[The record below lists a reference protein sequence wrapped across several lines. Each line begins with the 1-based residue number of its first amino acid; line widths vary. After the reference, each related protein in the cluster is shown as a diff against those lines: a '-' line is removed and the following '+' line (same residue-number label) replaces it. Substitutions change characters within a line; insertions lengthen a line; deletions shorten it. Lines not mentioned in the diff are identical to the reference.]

1 MKNLNKMCE
10 VYYDNGQIMKRFN
23 CKNNKFEGLY
33 EEWYENG
40 ELMYSSVFG
49 NNRICINCM

>member
-33 EEWYENG
+33 EKWNESG
-40 ELMYSSVFG
+40 EIQVRCDYK
-49 NNRICINCM
+49 N